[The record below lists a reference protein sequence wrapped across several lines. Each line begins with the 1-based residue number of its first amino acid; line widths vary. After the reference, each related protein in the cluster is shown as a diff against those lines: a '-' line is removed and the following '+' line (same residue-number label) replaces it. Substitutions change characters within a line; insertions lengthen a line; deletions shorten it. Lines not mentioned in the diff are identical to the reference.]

1 MILRYYYQLLFV
13 VDMYIEPTDE
23 HQQRSLSKGV
33 RKVGKIDV
41 QLAEAP
47 TGGYYIMSDDYSRR
61 RC

>member
-33 RKVGKIDV
+33 RKVGKINV

-47 TGGYYIMSDDYSRR
+47 TGQ
-61 RC
+61 